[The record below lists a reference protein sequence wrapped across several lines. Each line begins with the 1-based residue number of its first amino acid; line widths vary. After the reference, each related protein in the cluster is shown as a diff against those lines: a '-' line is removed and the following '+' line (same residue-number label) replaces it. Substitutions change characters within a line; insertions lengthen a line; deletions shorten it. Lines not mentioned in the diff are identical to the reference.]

1 MTIAT
6 SDHTAPLVVVVGI
19 TGNQGGSVARALIE
33 SDRAYRIRGLTRDVD
48 KPAAKAF
55 AEQGVELVQVALTV
69 GNEGAARAA
78 FAGADIVFVSV
89 PATELEEQDLIHAQ
103 SVTNF
108 GEHADYEREVAEGK
122 LIVDAA
128 KLSSPSLKLFI
139 WSGIESVTELSG
151 GRLSNAKFFDSKA
164 VVTAYARDSGIP
176 LAVVEAGYYM
186 DNIFNAVSSALVA
199 KGASAY
205 TFGFPMAKGT
215 LLPFIDV
222 AGDYGLYVRAAI
234 ERPELGAGSEVL
246 SGTILEIGDAI
257 RQLAEFSGKNIVY
270 EPISIEQFA
279 ESFPYKPV
287 VPILSDMYQFY
298 ESIGYYGA
306 KKPSPATI
314 LVRRPKTWREY
325 LEGLGRDEVVRR
337 LGLGNA

>member
-1 MTIAT
+1 MTITT
-6 SDHTAPLVVVVGI
+6 SDLTAPLVVVVGI

-48 KPAAKAF
+48 KLAAKAF

-78 FAGADIVFVSV
+78 FAGADIVF
-89 PATELEEQDLIHAQ
+89 

-128 KLSSPSLKLFI
+128 KHSSPSLKLFI

-164 VVTAYARDSGIP
+164 AVTAYARDSGLP

-186 DNIFNAVSSALVA
+186 DNIFNAVASALVA

-257 RQLAEFSGKNIVY
+257 RQLAEFYGQNIVY
-270 EPISIEQFA
+270 EPISIEQFS

-298 ESIGYYGA
+298 ETIGYYGA

-325 LEGLGRDEVVRR
+325 LEGLGRDEIVRR